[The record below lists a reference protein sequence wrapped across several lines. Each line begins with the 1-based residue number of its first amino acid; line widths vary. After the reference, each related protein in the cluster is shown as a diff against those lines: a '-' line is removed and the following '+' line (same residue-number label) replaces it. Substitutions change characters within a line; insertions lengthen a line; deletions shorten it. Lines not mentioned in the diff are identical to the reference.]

1 MQRITI
7 SELDYKQ
14 RQFWAISGMFSADQV
29 ERLRCIP
36 RTYFSRTMQCWLI
49 CRNQLTEAE
58 IVAMLDTSA
67 SAVAEHDIDTVA
79 QELLRKYRS
88 IWSATAPITKDMYSQ
103 LKVPRSLKYRC
114 ILRLLYLHHLSIHQ
128 ACSIE
133 LRRLNWCDT
142 ALEIVFA
149 NHTGLPLVL
158 DRHTSEL
165 MSQYI
170 VQSQPEI
177 YLFESQPGVQ
187 YIEEKMYR
195 GLLSYLP
202 KKRTL

>member
-7 SELDYKQ
+7 SELEYKH
-14 RQFWAISGMFSADQV
+14 RQFWAISGMFSAEQLQ
-29 ERLRCIP
+29 RMRCLP
-36 RTYFSRTMQCWLI
+36 NTYFSRSMQCWLI
-49 CRNQLTEAE
+49 CRNQLTESE
-58 IVAMLDTSA
+58 IAAILDA
-67 SAVAEHDIDTVA
+67 PVSAVAEHDIDTVA

-88 IWSATAPITKDMYSQ
+88 PWSTIAPITKDMYSQ
-103 LKVPRSLKYRC
+103 MKVPKSLKYRC

-128 ACSIE
+128 VCSIE

-149 NHTGLPLVL
+149 NYTGLPLVL

-170 VQSQPEI
+170 AQSQPEI
-177 YLFESQPGVQ
+177 YLFESQPCVQ

-195 GLLSYLP
+195 VLLSYLP
-202 KKRTL
+202 